1 MRLRAVNARSCGRRF
16 PLLRR
21 FVAGAAWLLITAV
34 SQAEVTSTGAIG
46 FSTRHVVEAPNVQPP
61 VVWAAL
67 TDISRWWDSEHTYSG
82 DSRNL
87 TLDPVVRGCFCE
99 KLSLYAGIEHAVV
112 VYALPAKILRL
123 RGALGPLQ
131 EFAVTGSLTFQIEAA
146 AGGSKLTVTYS
157 VSGFADR
164 PMADWAPIVDEVLD
178 SQVQRLGRLVT
189 TGSPELPKTD
199 TPKGNQRP

>member
-1 MRLRAVNARSCGRRF
+1 MQRVIVGPVRWLAF
-16 PLLRR
+16 
-21 FVAGAAWLLITAV
+21 AGAFASLSAGV
-34 SQAEVTSTGAIG
+34 AQAEVVSTGPNG
-46 FSTRHVVEAPNVQPP
+46 FNLREIVEAPNVAPP
-61 VVWAAL
+61 VLWAAM
-67 TDISRWWDSEHTYSG
+67 TDISKWWDSDHTYSG

-99 KLSLYAGIEHAVV
+99 KLSLYAGIEHGTV

-123 RGALGPLQ
+123 HGALGPLQ

-157 VSGFADR
+157 VGGFTDR
-164 PMADWAPIVDEVLD
+164 PMADWAPIVDEVLG

-189 TGSPELPKTD
+189 TGNPAPPKD
-199 TPKGNQRP
+199 AKP